1 MREEIANLV
10 HPVLSYGLRLKERLE
25 RGESPD
31 FDAEQSALK
40 GLLLGELES
49 RRYAD
54 FGGEGQGHDPLVSAR
69 GGSAT
74 RRNPDQFLGIRY
86 ALTCWLDEVF
96 ILDSPWGAKWDE
108 HKIETALYGSNDRA
122 WNFWEQAQLAEARPG
137 IDPLEV
143 MYLCVMLGF
152 RGDFRDRPERLSGWA
167 EKTGKRIAREQGKEW
182 PMPPELDPPVNV
194 PPLHGRER
202 LQRMVMAV
210 ALFAL
215 LLVPVMAFVVFFKI
229 MQVD

>member
-10 HPVLSYGLRLKERLE
+10 HPVLAYGLRLKERLE
-25 RGESPD
+25 RAESPD
-31 FDAEQSALK
+31 FETEQSALK

-54 FGGEGQGHDPLVSAR
+54 FGGEGGDHMATGR
-69 GGSAT
+69 GGSVVT

-86 ALTCWLDEVF
+86 ALTCWLDEIF
-96 ILDSPWGAKWDE
+96 ILDSPWGGIWNE
-108 HKIETALYGSNDRA
+108 RKIEEALYGTNDRA
-122 WNFWEQAQLAEARPG
+122 WTFWEQAKLAEARPG
-137 IDPLEV
+137 IDALEV

-152 RGDFRDRPERLSGWA
+152 RGDYRDDPQGLRGWVEVTA
-167 EKTGKRIAREQGKEW
+167 KRISREQGKEW
-182 PMPPELDPPVNV
+182 PVPPELDPPVNV
-194 PPLHGRER
+194 PPLHGRSR

-215 LLVPVMAFVVFFKI
+215 LLVPVIAFYVFTQLI
-229 MQVD
+229 TPR

>member
-10 HPVLSYGLRLKERLE
+10 HPVFAYGLRLKERLE

-31 FDAEQSALK
+31 FDTEQSAIK

-49 RRYAD
+49 RRYTD
-54 FGGEGQGHDPLVSAR
+54 FGGEGHDPLVSGR
-69 GGSAT
+69 GGSVAT

-96 ILDSPWGAKWDE
+96 ILDSPWGGIWNE
-108 HKIETALYGSNDRA
+108 RKIEEALYGTNDRA

-152 RGDFRDRPERLSGWA
+152 RGDFRDRADRLRGWA
-167 EKTGKRIAREQGKEW
+167 ENTGKRISREQGKEW

-215 LLVPVMAFVVFFKI
+215 VLVPLIAFYVVG
-229 MQVD
+229 QLLRT